1 MTGLSRQTSGQ
12 ALHFCILNG
21 YKARSNNVFCKQTA
35 DLFYKKI
42 EIFLFLQ
49 AIFVCLGQ
57 MNKFLKF

>member
-42 EIFLFLQ
+42 QITMISQQIFDS
-49 AIFVCLGQ
+49 LG
-57 MNKFLKF
+57 